1 MSRPHA
7 ASRVAQTLLLGQSMV
22 IRVRR
27 IFARLVRWLASPPV
41 PVVALATGRG
51 RMLTLVDINRALDR
65 LGPSALAPRTAA
77 ERRDRGSFA
86 PPRPAIAPRPT
97 WAPALVVVD
106 HRGRLT
112 PVGGIAP
119 EPGVYGL
126 ALTVPV
132 VDRSH

>member
-1 MSRPHA
+1 
-7 ASRVAQTLLLGQSMV
+7 MV

-41 PVVALATGRG
+41 PVVGLATGRG

-65 LGPSALAPRTAA
+65 LGPSVFAPRTAD
-77 ERRDRGSFA
+77 ERHGRGSFA
-86 PPRPAIAPRPT
+86 PPRPAIAPLPT

-112 PVGGIAP
+112 PVGVIAP
-119 EPGVYGL
+119 GPGVYGF